1 MFYISTVVLS
11 LLFTF
16 KKMYL
21 SNRYLLVHRQTFSPV
36 KFLEGQ
42 VSRMDFT
49 ESYSFLKIQFR
60 WIHNVTFFM
69 DHHTSCSR

>member
-1 MFYISTVVLS
+1 MFYISTIVLS

-21 SNRYLLVHRQTFSPV
+21 SSRYLLVHHQTFSPV

-49 ESYSFLKIQFR
+49 ESYSFLRIEFH

-69 DHHTSCSR
+69 DHNTSCSR